1 MATRKKKPTVT
12 SALPATGALVVI
24 KPPTQAEIN
33 QALAQSQ
40 AVITDL
46 QAQSTALTITNQQ
59 DYTAADALLH
69 TINDGDKLVESKFRP
84 VIELLRVPLEAIY
97 ELRRTVAVPLGE
109 FRTLVKEKMG
119 GYQLKEKIRLDLERA
134 ENDRKTRELQEQWVR
149 DNPPAPTP
157 QARAITAFDQSYKKL
172 EEACTTP
179 PQITYF
185 APPST
190 PAPQASHSSTRFERR
205 VRTVDLDLL
214 VDAATA
220 GCLPG
225 LTPDQCLELL
235 TIKPSILQGH
245 FISTPDAVAQWPG
258 VEVYDHPIITG
269 R

>member
-1 MATRKKKPTVT
+1 MATRKKKATVT
-12 SALPATGALVVI
+12 DTQLPTTGALVVI
-24 KPPTQAEIN
+24 KPPSQEEIS

-40 AVITDL
+40 AVISDL
-46 QAQSTALTITNQQ
+46 QAQSIALTITNQQ
-59 DYTAADALLH
+59 DYTAADTLLH

-97 ELRRTVAVPLGE
+97 ELRRGVSIPLAD
-109 FRTLVKEKMG
+109 FRRVVKEKMG
-119 GYQLKEKIRLDLERA
+119 GYSLKEKIRLDLEA
-134 ENDRKTRELQEQWVR
+134 EENRRKTRELQEQWLR
-149 DNPPAPTP
+149 DNPPAQPLFPP
-157 QARAITAFDQSYKKL
+157 QPPNLGVSSSP
-172 EEACTTP
+172 P

-214 VDAATA
+214 VDAAAA